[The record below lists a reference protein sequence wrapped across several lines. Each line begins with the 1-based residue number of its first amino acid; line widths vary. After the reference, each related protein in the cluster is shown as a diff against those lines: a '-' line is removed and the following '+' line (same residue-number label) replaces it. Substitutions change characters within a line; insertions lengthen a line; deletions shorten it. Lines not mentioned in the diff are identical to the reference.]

1 MLREIET
8 LGADSKPR
16 VVLADMEAGLGTLSR
31 LEAEQVDYV
40 LVLALPT
47 PKSLEV
53 ARRAAQMAREGQIGQ
68 LLVVAN
74 RIRND
79 QELAIV
85 REALPGQEILAVPD
99 DMAIE
104 QADRQAKALLDVA
117 PDSSAMQAFRGL
129 VDRLLQPATC
139 KAEIQSQP

>member
-40 LVLALPT
+40 LALALPT

-74 RIRND
+74 RIRSE

-104 QADRQAKALLDVA
+104 QSDRQAKALLDVA
-117 PDSSAMQAFRGL
+117 PASPAMQAFRGL
-129 VDRLLQPATC
+129 VDRLLQPAT
-139 KAEIQSQP
+139 KQDQVQPQP